1 MLMKPVV
8 GSAAADFR
16 CVGLTRFSVPG
27 RPGPGRAGPAQ
38 HPEDLPFLRVIGAQQ
53 PAYESEPFPFPT
65 STGLVPQCV
74 PLVRLTSL
82 SQYLTSFRPRPPVRH
97 TRARTHTHARRH
109 AHNHARR
116 HARNHARRHARRHAG
131 TQARTACLR
140 RRAGIDTDTRAQA
153 QAQTHAHTHT
163 NASTRTLTHM
173 RSPTPTSPTAS
184 MCVHFG

>member
-1 MLMKPVV
+1 MIVGDYDRLLTIVVMLMKPVV

-82 SQYLTSFRPRPPVRH
+82 SQYLTCFRPRPPVRH
-97 TRARTHTHARRH
+97 TRARTQTVTHTGTHTIPRAGTHAGM
-109 AHNHARR
+109 
-116 HARNHARRHARRHAG
+116 HARRHAG
-131 TQARTACLR
+131 TQT
-140 RRAGIDTDTRAQA
+140 
-153 QAQTHAHTHT
+153 
-163 NASTRTLTHM
+163 
-173 RSPTPTSPTAS
+173 
-184 MCVHFG
+184 CVPA